1 MIEGGL
7 FTFFMEAI
15 MSRESMANYW
25 ILKGFNSEAVA
36 IFYFEEK
43 RTPEMT
49 KIINNCRNTEEALLK
64 ITEKMEATK

>member
-1 MIEGGL
+1 
-7 FTFFMEAI
+7 

-25 ILKGFNSEAVA
+25 IQKGFNKEAVA
-36 IFYFEEK
+36 IFFYE

-64 ITEKMEATK
+64 ITKKTEGCSDEI